1 MDSPFFDGHF
11 QVALVDRNEEV
22 QALSAQASTQTLAY
36 GVGFGRP
43 YRCSQYSY
51 PHSLHAS
58 VQVLGKDA
66 IPVVDHESIGMIVRM
81 RLAKLLQG
89 PLRCWVG
96 GHVLVENSS
105 RPQFHDHEYIQGAKG
120 GDHNEEVARHDH
132 LGMVMDERQPTL
144 LWIGCTPRAAALQV
158 LLHRAR
164 RNPDPE

>member
-51 PHSLHAS
+51 THSLHAS

-66 IPVVDHESIGMIVRM
+66 IPVVDHESIGMIVRKGSV
-81 RLAKLLQG
+81 AKTA
-89 PLRCWVG
+89 
-96 GHVLVENSS
+96 E
-105 RPQFHDHEYIQGAKG
+105 F
-120 GDHNEEVARHDH
+120 
-132 LGMVMDERQPTL
+132 
-144 LWIGCTPRAAALQV
+144 
-158 LLHRAR
+158 
-164 RNPDPE
+164 RNPAQVSSPGDFIPRSVQGSH